1 MGVWRQLS
9 KHPPPFRGETGT
21 RPTQGLARPPTPRL
35 PGVQAQSVPGLVP
48 FFRGTLVVAAH
59 IWSLDSEA
67 LRAGPT
73 AWAGHRCPLFAQLK
87 LVNWN

>member
-1 MGVWRQLS
+1 MEATVQEPTPTPGQDWHQA
-9 KHPPPFRGETGT
+9 HPGPGPSTH
-21 RPTQGLARPPTPRL
+21 PRL

-48 FFRGTLVVAAH
+48 FFRGTLVVATH